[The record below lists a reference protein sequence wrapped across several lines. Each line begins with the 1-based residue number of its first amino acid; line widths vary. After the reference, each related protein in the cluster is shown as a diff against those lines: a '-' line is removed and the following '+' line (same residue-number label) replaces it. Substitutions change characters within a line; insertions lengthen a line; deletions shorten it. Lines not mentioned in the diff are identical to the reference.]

1 MRISKICLTDV
12 NTWLAL
18 LAEGHL
24 HHRVAREWFLSLGE
38 RQAVFCRV
46 SQMGL
51 LRLLTQPAVMNK
63 GTMSPEQAWKTYQT
77 LRQDSRV
84 AFAGEPTGL
93 ESTWMRLMNESG
105 SGRAWTDAY
114 LAAFALGHQYTLA
127 SFDRGF
133 QKWKELSF
141 HLISE

>member
-1 MRISKICLTDV
+1 MLTSKICLTDV

-18 LAEGHL
+18 VAEGHV

-51 LRLLTQPAVMNK
+51 LRLLTQPAVMNR
-63 GTMSPEQAWKTYQT
+63 GVMSPGQAWKTYQA

-84 AFAGEPTGL
+84 AFAGEPIGL

-105 SGRAWTDAY
+105 SGHAWTDAY
-114 LAAFALGHQYTLA
+114 LAAFALGHQYTLV

-133 QKWKELSF
+133 QRWKDLSF
-141 HLISE
+141 HLIGA